1 MLSAASSITPR
12 SECIPMT
19 VWVIS
24 ADMVATN
31 NHLHV
36 RFAPNRYR
44 DVAARRTRRK
54 VPEARWTGRTDFE
67 TSRFHQVN
75 DPFFK

>member
-1 MLSAASSITPR
+1 VLSAASSITPR

-24 ADMVATN
+24 ADMVPPRN
-31 NHLHV
+31 QLDV

-44 DVAARRTRRK
+44 DVATRRTVERCR
-54 VPEARWTGRTDFE
+54 
-67 TSRFHQVN
+67 
-75 DPFFK
+75 